1 MRFTEQS
8 TLTDRSKTKWA
19 VNPAPIHKGLADSMN
34 IPLEL
39 ISRVLARKTAEPH
52 SISRLARNE

>member
-1 MRFTEQS
+1 
-8 TLTDRSKTKWA
+8 LTGLSKTKCA
-19 VNPAPIHKGLADSMN
+19 VKPAPIHKGLADSMN

-39 ISRVLARKTAEPH
+39 MSRVLARKTAEPH